1 MIDEG
6 PLPTSPKGSG
16 GKTKVE
22 FEKLKSDL
30 IFQNGISSW
39 GGTRKLPFAFTEQG
53 RGGMMIDD

>member
-1 MIDEG
+1 MTA

-30 IFQNGISSW
+30 IFQNGISS
-39 GGTRKLPFAFTEQG
+39 
-53 RGGMMIDD
+53 